1 MTTENND
8 ARAAQLTPYI
18 VILGTAQDGGYP
30 QAGCNK
36 ECCKEAW
43 KNPALRRR
51 VTSIAIIDPM
61 TKERWLFD
69 ITPDFKEQF
78 HILEELSPALDKN
91 ILSGI
96 FLTHGHVGHYTG
108 LINLGREVINT
119 QNVDV
124 FAMPMM
130 LEFLSYNN
138 PWKQL
143 ILNKNIRL
151 NSLSEDS
158 TVPLTE
164 DVSISP
170 LEVPHRGE
178 LTETVGYKIVGP
190 NKTILFIPDIDYWN
204 EKILSLID
212 QSDIAIVDGT
222 FFNKDELPERNI
234 EEIPH
239 PLMVESMQVFKNL
252 SAKNK
257 IYFTHFNHTNP
268 VLSPES
274 VESKTVLENGFLI
287 AQEKQIIEL

>member
-61 TKERWLFD
+61 TKERWLID

-108 LINLGREVINT
+108 LINLGREAMNT
-119 QNVDV
+119 IDTDIY
-124 FAMPMM
+124 AMPMM
-130 LEFLSYNN
+130 FEFLSCNN

-222 FFNKDELPERNI
+222 FFNKDGLPERNI
-234 EEIPH
+234 DEIPH

-252 SAKNK
+252 STKNK